1 MGVRM
6 SQKKTMR
13 AMMYLGPE
21 QLELRETPI
30 PTPGPGEVLVRVRSA
45 TTCGT
50 DAKTYR
56 RGHHLIQPPKTF
68 GHEFAGDIVEV
79 GEDVTDFKVG
89 MRVVPH
95 NSAPCQTCY
104 YCKHGQENLC
114 GDILWNFG
122 AYAEY
127 ATIPAPIVRLN
138 TFVIPDEMSYAQ
150 ASILEPLVSVT
161 HGQRIIQIK
170 PGEHVAIIGAGGPI
184 GLMHVQMAV
193 YSGAAQVIAVDL
205 SDTRL
210 EVAGKLGATSLIN
223 PKDRDPV
230 ETIKALT
237 EGRGVDVSIESAG
250 AKEAWLTA
258 IQAVR
263 KGGRVLWFGGLKGG
277 TPIELDT
284 HWIHYGELS
293 LHGTFHGTPL
303 DVHRSFELIRSG
315 VINTQALISDE
326 RPLEEV
332 EQSLLRMIRGEVVKI
347 SINPELAVS

>member
-1 MGVRM
+1 M
-6 SQKKTMR
+6 SKEKTMR

-21 QLELRETPI
+21 QLELREIAVPQ
-30 PTPGPGEVLVRVRSA
+30 PGPDEILVRVRSA

-56 RGHHLIQPPKTF
+56 RGHHLMQPPTTF
-68 GHEFAGDIVEV
+68 GHEFAGDIIEV
-79 GEDVTDFKVG
+79 GKAVKGFKPG

-114 GDILWNFG
+114 DDILWNFG

-127 ATIPAPIVRLN
+127 AIIPEPIVRLN
-138 TFVIPDEMSYAQ
+138 TFEIPEGMSYAQ
-150 ASILEPLVSVT
+150 ASVLEPLVSVT

-184 GLMHVQMAV
+184 GLMHVQMAK
-193 YSGAAQVIAVDL
+193 YAGAAQVIAVDL

-210 EVAGKLGATSLIN
+210 EVAERLGASHTLN
-223 PKDRDPV
+223 PQKVDPV
-230 ETIKALT
+230 EAIKALT
-237 EGRGVDVSIESAG
+237 NDRGVDVAIESAG

-258 IQAVR
+258 VSSVR

-277 TPIELDT
+277 TSIELDT

-303 DVHRSFELIRSG
+303 DVHRSFELIKHG
-315 VINTQALISDE
+315 VIDTQALISE
-326 RPLEEV
+326 EQPLEHV
-332 EQSLLRMIRGEVVKI
+332 EQSLQRMIRGEVVKI
-347 SINPELAVS
+347 SINPDLPAG

>member
-1 MGVRM
+1 MPSERA
-6 SQKKTMR
+6 MR
-13 AMMYLGPE
+13 AMVFLGPE
-21 QLELRETPI
+21 QLELREVPI
-30 PTPGPGEVLVRVRSA
+30 PEPGPGELLVRIRSA

-56 RGHHLIQPPKTF
+56 RGHHLMQPPTTF
-68 GHEFAGDIVEV
+68 GHEFAGDIIEV
-79 GEDVTDFKVG
+79 GKDVEQFKVG

-138 TFVIPDEMSYAQ
+138 TYEIPESMSYAQ

-193 YSGAAQVIAVDL
+193 YAGAAQVIAVDL

-210 EVAGKLGATSLIN
+210 TVAQQLGATTTIN
-223 PKDRDPV
+223 PKDEDPV
-230 ETIKALT
+230 ERIKALT
-237 EGRGVDVSIESAG
+237 DGRGVDVSIESAG
-250 AKEAWLTA
+250 AKEAWLSA
-258 IQAVR
+258 VQAVR

-315 VINTQALISDE
+315 IINTSALISEE
-326 RPLEEV
+326 RPLEQV
-332 EQSLLRMIRGEVVKI
+332 EDSLLRMIKGEVVKI
-347 SINPELAVS
+347 SINPDL